1 MIFNVYNKDDLLI
14 LVKFIFQQQ
23 EEMAS
28 SWLFFMLRFGEDL
41 NMVAF
46 IFCTLEN
53 ICILK

>member
-1 MIFNVYNKDDLLI
+1 MTFNVYIKDDLLV